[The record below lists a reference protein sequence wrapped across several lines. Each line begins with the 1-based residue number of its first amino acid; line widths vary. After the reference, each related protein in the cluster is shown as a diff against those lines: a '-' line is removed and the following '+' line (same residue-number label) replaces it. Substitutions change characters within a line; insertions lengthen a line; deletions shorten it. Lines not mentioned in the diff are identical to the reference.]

1 MSNGT
6 DSKYRSRKF
15 RLAVATLA
23 IVAVLGGHGQF
34 ALAATAGDTALVLGA
49 MGSIF
54 SVILKLY
61 NDANL
66 QDKNGG

>member
-15 RLAVATLA
+15 MLATATLV
-23 IVAVLGGHGQF
+23 IVAVLGGHGEF
-34 ALAATAGDTALVLGA
+34 VLAKDAGDTALVLGA
-49 MGSIF
+49 MGGIF

-66 QDKNGG
+66 QTRGE

>member
-6 DSKYRSRKF
+6 DSRYRSRKF
-15 RLAVATLA
+15 FLASTTLL
-23 IVAVLGGHGQF
+23 IVAVLGGHGEF
-34 ALAATAGDTALVLGA
+34 ALAVDGGDTALILGA

-54 SVILKLY
+54 GLILKLY